1 MADINASLVRSAI
14 RNHIHQACRADL
26 HTFSRLAL
34 PVIAPGEPFEEA
46 HHFRVLATALEKVV
60 RGETQ
65 RLLIAIPPRHGKSIF
80 CLGGSALL
88 DPGTGSIG
96 QDHLR
101 LLRRPAGERFSVKSR
116 DILRSSAYRGVFPG
130 TELEPGGAAL
140 DELRTTRKGYRLATS
155 VGGVV
160 TGKGAD
166 YVIVDDPI
174 KAVDAASVVTR
185 NSAYD
190 WYKTSLLSRFDKPGE
205 GRQIVTMQRLH
216 MDDLIGRLRDD
227 GGFTVLEMPGEAVE
241 RQVFDL
247 GHGEQW
253 EFRPGDLLYP
263 ERFPA
268 KALDRLKSDLGEAG
282 YNAQI
287 LQRPVPPGGAL
298 LQLKHFQR
306 YSQMPSIA
314 ELVVQSWDP
323 AFVDSETAAYT
334 VCTTWAIYGRK
345 AYLLDVLRQ
354 KLKYPSLEPTIL
366 HMKEKHKAT
375 FVFLETAGF
384 GKAIGNQLIQLPGYA
399 SGWFRPIRKWARRS
413 GPPPSHRCWNAS
425 ASTFRRR
432 HHGSRPS
439 KPKLPSSR
447 SQSMPIRS
455 ILMVHFLTALL
466 TRNHVTRDLTAFKD
480 WPDNPF

>member
-1 MADINASLVRSAI
+1 MADVNASLVRSALRERI
-14 RNHIHQACRADL
+14 RQACRADL
-26 HTFSRLAL
+26 HAFSRLVF
-34 PVIAPGEPFEEA
+34 PVIAPGVAFEEA
-46 HHFRVLATALEKVV
+46 RHFRVLATALEKVV
-60 RGETQ
+60 RGEIQ

-80 CLGGSALL
+80 TSVVLPCWILGL
-88 DPGTGSIG
+88 DPSAKIICASYGD
-96 QDHLR
+96 QLAKD
-101 LLRRPAGERFSVKSR
+101 FSGKAR
-116 DILRSSAYRGVFPG
+116 DILRSSAYRGAFPDI
-130 TELEPGGAAL
+130 ELEPGGAAL
-140 DELRTTRKGYRLATS
+140 DELRTTGKGYRLATS

-166 YVIVDDPI
+166 YVIVDDPM

-185 NSAYD
+185 NSAYE

-216 MDDLIGRLRDD
+216 LDDLVGRLRDD

-241 RQVFDL
+241 RQLFDL
-247 GHGEQW
+247 GRGEQW

-268 KALDRLKSDLGEAG
+268 KALDQLKSDLGEAG

-287 LQRPVPPGGAL
+287 LQRPVPSGGAL

-306 YSQMPSIA
+306 YSQMPSTA

-323 AFVDSETAAYT
+323 AFVDSETAAFT
-334 VCTTWAIYGRK
+334 VCTTWAICGRR

-375 FVFLETAGF
+375 FVILDG
-384 GKAIGNQLIQLPGYA
+384 GV
-399 SGWFRPIRKWARRS
+399 RKSDRRS
-413 GPPPSHRCWNAS
+413 ACS
-425 ASTFRRR
+425 APWRTQVA
-432 HHGSRPS
+432 GSDGS
-439 KPKLPSSR
+439 
-447 SQSMPIRS
+447 
-455 ILMVHFLTALL
+455 
-466 TRNHVTRDLTAFKD
+466 
-480 WPDNPF
+480 